1 MWIKKSWEANESFRR
16 KQAFEGGTL
25 GRWEKAKD
33 NSCSTRFVVD
43 NPGCETCPANIWNQ
57 SLPHTQCLKT
67 AGFMLLSIKV
77 SAGVCANFRREVIL
91 LLTFCRVGLS
101 FLSRNILEGAFII
114 NLGLNVW
121 MENWQVPFF
130 WFNHS
135 FPFHE
140 KTTVYTG
147 WSLRTMGFIFSIL
160 KASLTL
166 LSQRRTYNYF

>member
-1 MWIKKSWEANESFRR
+1 MSDFAGNKHLKVAPWVAGRKPRTTVARLGSLLIIQDVRPAQPTSEIKACHTHNVL
-16 KQAFEGGTL
+16 KQQGL
-25 GRWEKAKD
+25 
-33 NSCSTRFVVD
+33 C
-43 NPGCETCPANIWNQ
+43 CCQ
-57 SLPHTQCLKT
+57 LKYQLVYVQT
-67 AGFMLLSIKV
+67 S
-77 SAGVCANFRREVIL
+77 EVIL

-101 FLSRNILEGAFII
+101 FLSRNILEGSCII